1 MSPEQEIMKT
11 GLFSAILF
19 LGGLAFGKTI
29 TLNDDRKADSNL
41 ISYFNFDTGAA
52 DTKNTIS
59 WTNSFTWNQAG
70 QYGTASSDHDPFKA
84 SMMSN
89 TAFTISFDLNR
100 FTSGT
105 LLSLTTSS
113 KADTPWRTVRLFS
126 NDSGCLALT
135 FGGTTKST
143 AITSASLDWTT
154 ITLVGTT
161 SASDDGTLSLD
172 LYANG
177 VSQITLNV
185 TGASNWLN
193 DNNGMFNFRFGYYG
207 APANSS
213 TFDVDNVLIYNKA
226 LSAVEINAITVPEP
240 ATATLSLLALVG
252 LATRRRRKQA

>member
-1 MSPEQEIMKT
+1 MKT
-11 GLFSAILF
+11 GLFSAMLF

-29 TLNDDRKADSNL
+29 TLNDDQKNDSNL

-52 DTKNTIS
+52 DTKSSIS
-59 WTNSFTWNQAG
+59 WGESFTWNQDG
-70 QYGTASSDHDPFKA
+70 QYGTASSGHAPYKS

-89 TAFTISFDLNR
+89 TAFTISFDLNS

-105 LLSLTTSS
+105 LLSLTNNN
-113 KADTPWRTVRLFS
+113 KADAQWRTVRLLTD
-126 NDSGCLALT
+126 DSGQLALT

-143 AITSASLDWTT
+143 DITSTSLDWTT

-161 SASDDGTLSLD
+161 SASNDNTLSLE

-185 TGASNWLN
+185 SKATNWVS
-193 DNNGMFNFRFGYYG
+193 DNGGVINFQFGYY
-207 APANSS
+207 ASSSNNS

-226 LSAVEINAITVPEP
+226 LTATEVKALIEVPEP

-252 LATRRRRKQA
+252 LAARRRRRMA